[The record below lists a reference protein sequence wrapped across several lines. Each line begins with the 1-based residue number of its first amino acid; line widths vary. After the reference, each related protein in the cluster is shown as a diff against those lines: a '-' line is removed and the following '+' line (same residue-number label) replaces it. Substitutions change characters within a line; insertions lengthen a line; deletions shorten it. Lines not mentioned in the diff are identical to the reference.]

1 MSDQV
6 HPHAHHHH
14 HTQFPKGVLWAAAA
28 LIAFSIAL
36 AGLGRMTGVGTL
48 ENPEAAPRA
57 VFALHFAD
65 RADGSVAITDAET
78 GALVLALEPGT
89 NGFARSVLRGLARER
104 KLEAI
109 GQTVPFHVASW
120 ADGRLTLEDPA
131 TGRVVE
137 LNAFGATQIETF
149 ARIVAAA
156 TAKRQEGTQ

>member
-6 HPHAHHHH
+6 HSPAHHHH

-65 RADGSVAITDAET
+65 GADGSVAITDAET

-109 GQTVPFHVASW
+109 GQTVPFQVASW